1 MGRFWTAN
9 CQLIAVPLHAVTI
22 QTHSVYMYGL
32 AQAFD
37 GNPTTKWLD
46 FGGCQPGRAW
56 LEYRLMPDQPEV
68 LVARY
73 ELVSAG
79 DAPERDPRDIE
90 LQAWDD
96 EAGQYVSVDTRDNL
110 LFDRRNQRLQLSVA
124 KPRPSRRFRLLIVSV
139 RTPQQANSVQLAC
152 LDLFTSVHQDQSKP
166 VKC

>member
-1 MGRFWTAN
+1 
-9 CQLIAVPLHAVTI
+9 
-22 QTHSVYMYGL
+22 
-32 AQAFD
+32 
-37 GNPTTKWLD
+37 
-46 FGGCQPGRAW
+46 
-56 LEYRLMPDQPEV
+56 MPDQPEV
-68 LVARY
+68 LVERY

-96 EAGQYVSVDTRDNL
+96 EAGQFVSVDTRDNL

-152 LDLFTSVHQDQSKP
+152 LDLFTSVQQEQSKP
-166 VKC
+166 VD